1 MPADN
6 RIGLHN
12 DDRLGPSGPEATQHH
27 PERPVRRPDQR
38 PALLQERGKLLPKG
52 EVLEN
57 EVAARTEG
65 GAEGRNQ
72 RGEEAKHGARTS
84 RLVENSS
91 RILGL
96 TV

>member
-1 MPADN
+1 MESHSRTITQNA
-6 RIGLHN
+6 R
-12 DDRLGPSGPEATQHH
+12 SGA
-27 PERPVRRPDQR
+27 PDQR
-38 PALLQERGKLLPKG
+38 PAFLQDRGKLLPKG

-96 TV
+96 TGSWA

>member
-1 MPADN
+1 MTIASDH
-6 RIGLHN
+6 L
-12 DDRLGPSGPEATQHH
+12 DQRLRTITQNARSGA
-27 PERPVRRPDQR
+27 PDQR
-38 PALLQERGKLLPKG
+38 PALLQDRGNLLPKG

-84 RLVENSS
+84 RLIENSS
-91 RILGL
+91 RTLGL